1 VASVA
6 QIEKKIADAKLTI
19 KQSDDKLKRLR
30 DQLRV
35 YSGAK
40 KLSDAQIKAAQA
52 LNKQIKDQEAAKS
65 KASQD
70 LDKYNKSIGD
80 LKKLEGVDAKLKAE
94 IASYNKALALGGKP
108 NKSKI
113 NALLS
118 ERKNYEKTLG
128 TLAPKAPFIPSAVA
142 SNAANAPTGTTAAK
156 PPAATKT
163 PAGAS
168 GTVTPA
174 GTKGAA
180 TATPASA
187 GTAGTAGAA
196 GTATAGAAG
205 TDGEKTDTT
214 AAGAKDERTK
224 DQRYADAIA
233 DATRLYNMPDIIF
246 KNIGSLGTL
255 LQKYVDNKLTDKQ
268 FQMELANDPWVR
280 QNSQEIKARYLQ
292 LFNYQDLVKSGRALG
307 TTDYEQQITRITRT
321 LQERARQLTGA
332 DIPEA
337 DAKLMAQDLY
347 IFNLDGDEA
356 VVTERLA
363 RFIRPTAGMVAGKVT
378 EGYGG
383 QALQNYQALQAI
395 AKANGF
401 KIEDILPRDA
411 AGNAMTAESTLQAIA
426 TNKIDTNRLAQDVR
440 KLAAQGQPEY
450 VRQLL
455 GQGYDL
461 EQIYSPYK
469 NRMASILEVNPDTI
483 DLNDPALR
491 MAIGKNGDMNLY
503 DFEKALRKDNR
514 WQYTQNARQEVAGSV
529 LQVLRDFGFAG

>member
-6 QIEKKIADAKLTI
+6 QIQKQIADAKFTI

-30 DQLRV
+30 DQLRA

-52 LNKQIKDQEAAKS
+52 LNKQIKDLETAKD
-65 KASQD
+65 KASQN
-70 LDKYNKSIGD
+70 LDKYNKSISD
-80 LKKLEGVDAKLKAE
+80 LKKIEDVDNRLKAE
-94 IASYNKALALGGKP
+94 IDSYNKAIKLGGNP
-108 NKSKI
+108 TKSKI

-128 TLAPKAPFIPSAVA
+128 ALAPKAPSIPGATTTATTTGGAPTGTVA
-142 SNAANAPTGTTAAK
+142 TKPTTTTKTTAGVTGTTAA
-156 PPAATKT
+156 ASTKST
-163 PAGAS
+163 
-168 GTVTPA
+168 T
-174 GTKGAA
+174 
-180 TATPASA
+180 TATTPSTTSTTTT
-187 GTAGTAGAA
+187 TAVS
-196 GTATAGAAG
+196 
-205 TDGEKTDTT
+205 EKPDTT
-214 AAGAKDERTK
+214 AVTATTKDERTK

-246 KNIGSLGTL
+246 KNIPSLGAL

-268 FQMELANDPWVR
+268 FQMELQNDSWVR
-280 QNSQEIKARYLQ
+280 QNSAEIKARYVQ
-292 LFNYQDLVKSGRALG
+292 LFNYQDLIKSGQAKG
-307 TTDYEQQITRITRT
+307 TTDYEQQITRISRN

-347 IFNLDGDEA
+347 IYNLDGDEA

-363 RFIRPTAGMVAGKVT
+363 RFIRPTAGMVAGKPT

-401 KIEDILPRDA
+401 KLEDILPRDA

-426 TNKIDTNRLAQDVR
+426 TNKIDTNRLQQDVR

-483 DLNDPALR
+483 ELNDPALR

-503 DFEKALRKDNR
+503 DFERALRKDNR

-529 LQVLRDFGFAG
+529 MQVLRDFGFAG

>member
-1 VASVA
+1 MASVA
-6 QIEKKIADAKLTI
+6 QIEKKIADAKWAI

-40 KLSDAQIKAAQA
+40 KLSNTQIKAAQA
-52 LNKQIKDQEAAKS
+52 LNKQIKDQEAIKN
-65 KASQD
+65 KASQE
-70 LDKYNKSIGD
+70 LEKYTKNIGD
-80 LKKLEGVDAKLKAE
+80 LKKLESVDAKLKSE
-94 IASYNKALALGGKP
+94 IDSYNRALALGGKP

-142 SNAANAPTGTTAAK
+142 SVKNNAPTGTQAL
-156 PPAATKT
+156 PPKVTSSPSPTITKSPSPSPT
-163 PAGAS
+163 ITKSPS
-168 GTVTPA
+168 PSPTVTSSP
-174 GTKGAA
+174 
-180 TATPASA
+180 TPSPSP
-187 GTAGTAGAA
+187 
-196 GTATAGAAG
+196 
-205 TDGEKTDTT
+205 
-214 AAGAKDERTK
+214 GAKDERTP
-224 DQRYADAIA
+224 DQKYADAIA
-233 DATRLYNMPDIIF
+233 EATRLYNMPDIIF
-246 KNIGSLGTL
+246 KNIGTLGIL
-255 LQKYVDNKLTDKQ
+255 LNKYVDGKLTDKQ
-268 FQMELANDPWVR
+268 FQLELQNDPWVR
-280 QNSQEIKARYLQ
+280 QNSDEIKARYVQ

-307 TTDYEQQITRITRT
+307 TTDYEQQIARITRT
-321 LQERARQLTGA
+321 LQEKARQLTGA
-332 DIPEA
+332 DIPDA

-347 IFNLDGDEA
+347 IFNQDGDEA
-356 VVTERLA
+356 VITERLA
-363 RFIRPTAGMVAGKVT
+363 RFIRPTAGMIAGKPT

-395 AKANGF
+395 ARANGF
-401 KIEDILPRDA
+401 KIEDILPRGAD
-411 AGNAMTAESTLQAIA
+411 GKPMTAESTLQAIA

-469 NRMASILEVNPDTI
+469 SRMASILEVNPDTI

-514 WQYTQNARQEVAGSV
+514 WQYTQSARDEVAGSV

>member
-1 VASVA
+1 MASVA

-142 SNAANAPTGTTAAK
+142 SNAANAPTGTTASK
-156 PPAATKT
+156 PSVGTKT
-163 PAGAS
+163 STGAT
-168 GTVTPA
+168 GTVVST

-180 TATPASA
+180 AATPASA
-187 GTAGTAGAA
+187 GTAGAA
-196 GTATAGAAG
+196 GTTTAGAAG

-246 KNIGSLGTL
+246 KNIGTLGIL
-255 LQKYVDNKLTDKQ
+255 LNKYVDGKLTDKQ
-268 FQMELANDPWVR
+268 FQLELQNDPWVR
-280 QNSQEIKARYLQ
+280 QNSDEIKARYLQ

-307 TTDYEQQITRITRT
+307 TTDYEQQIARITRA
-321 LQERARQLTGA
+321 LQNQARQLTGA
-332 DIPEA
+332 DIPDA

-347 IFNLDGDEA
+347 IFNQDGDEA